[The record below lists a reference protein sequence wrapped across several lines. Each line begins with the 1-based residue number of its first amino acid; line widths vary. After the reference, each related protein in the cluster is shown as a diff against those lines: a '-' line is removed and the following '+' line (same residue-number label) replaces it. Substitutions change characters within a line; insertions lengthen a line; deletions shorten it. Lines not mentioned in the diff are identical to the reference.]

1 MTEFLQTLNEN
12 AGTLLAILTA
22 LYVYYTRRILFIYY
36 QTLKEL
42 KEQNWQANRAYVVP
56 RLTFQQKMLS
66 VLEIANPGRTPAR
79 NVD

>member
-42 KEQNWQANRAYVVP
+42 KEQN
-56 RLTFQQKMLS
+56 
-66 VLEIANPGRTPAR
+66 
-79 NVD
+79 